1 MALKLL
7 IADDHGMLRDALK
20 EFLMDL
26 ESDVEIFEAETYEET
41 TAQAAQHADLDLL
54 ILDLNMPGMEG
65 VTSIKALAQQTA
77 APLLMMSAQFGRD
90 DVLSAIDAGAR
101 GYIPKTLSCDAM
113 VSALRLV
120 LSGEIYLPSVIHA
133 PPPAPVVSPEDA
145 GKLRGG
151 ALSELTPRELEI
163 LGHLIAGLANKEIA
177 RVLAVESN
185 TVKVH
190 LHNCYK
196 KIGAANRADAVR
208 IAIQIGWAA
217 NG

>member
-20 EFLMDL
+20 EVLMDL
-26 ESDVEIFEAETYEET
+26 ESDVEICEAETYQET
-41 TAQAAQHADLDLL
+41 AAQAARHANLDLL
-54 ILDLNMPGMEG
+54 ILDLNMPGIEG
-65 VTSIKALAQQTA
+65 VPSIKALVQQTD
-77 APLLMMSAQFGRD
+77 APVVMMSAQFGRD
-90 DVLSAIDAGAR
+90 DVLNAIDAGAR

-113 VSALRLV
+113 VNALRLV

-133 PPPAPVVSPEDA
+133 QPPAPVVSPEDA
-145 GKLRGG
+145 VKLSGG
-151 ALSELTPRELEI
+151 ALSDLTPRELEI

-177 RVLAVESN
+177 RELEVESN

-196 KIGAANRADAVR
+196 KIGATNRADAVR
-208 IAIQIGWAA
+208 IAIQNGWAA